1 MNNNK
6 YSEALKLA
14 TKYHKGQKRLRSDF
28 DYIIHPTAVADKF
41 NNENYKIVAVLHD
54 IVEDTE
60 MTIEG
65 LIDFGFKGYI
75 VNAIDLL
82 TKKKGQNYLQYLMK
96 LKENEMARD
105 VKVEDIKH
113 NLSDLGRGNMKDKY
127 LLALYILLEK
137 Q

>member
-6 YSEALKLA
+6 YSKALELA
-14 TKYHKGQKRLRSDF
+14 TKYHEGQKRLKSGL
-28 DYIIHPTAVADKF
+28 DYIIHPIAVADKF
-41 NNENYKIVAVLHD
+41 NNENYKIVSVLHD
-54 IVEDTE
+54 VVEDTE

-65 LIDFGFKGYI
+65 LIDLGFKGYI

-82 TKKKGQNYLQYLMK
+82 TKKKDQNYLQYLMR

-113 NLSDLGRGNMKDKY
+113 NLSDLERGNMKDKY
-127 LLALYILLEK
+127 LLALYILLE